1 MASCRLVTEVFDEI
15 PAFIIKV
22 KDVLDT
28 VTIRQELPVFS
39 SLRSSFS
46 GSKIS

>member
-1 MASCRLVTEVFDEI
+1 MASCRLVTEVFDEVSV
-15 PAFIIKV
+15 FVIKV

-28 VTIRQELPVFS
+28 VTFRQDVSMFP

>member
-1 MASCRLVTEVFDEI
+1 MVSCRLVTEMFDEI
-15 PAFIIKV
+15 RTFIIKV

-28 VTIRQELPVFS
+28 VKIRQELPIFP

-46 GSKIS
+46 WSKVS